1 MTDIFTARHA
11 IQRSAAWLK
20 NRGIDSPRLDAELL
34 LAEVLG
40 CKRLDLFLAPDRP
53 LNDEET
59 DAYRT
64 LIQRRG
70 AHEPVAYIL
79 GDVGFWKHDFYID
92 RRALIPRPETEGI
105 LDVILDAAGT
115 QRDAPLRIVDVG
127 TGSGVLAIS
136 LALEFPNAQV
146 VAIDISEDAL
156 ALAKKNAERHAVQ
169 DRVHL
174 VRSDLLDALIQRGSK
189 SDIIVSNPPYVGE
202 NEREIMGKGV
212 ERWEPAGALFSGPD
226 GFDVIDRLLAQIPH
240 TLAEGGCFVMEFG
253 APQSDGI
260 RARATRRFKRWRI
273 QKDYSQ
279 HDRLLI
285 VDGPG
290 ERTWHRAPETKQPTD
305 STEDSKD
312 SDTTDPSADPYL
324 HETRA
329 QYESMRYGGAD
340 GEQPLPEIDLHA
352 DVTGDPDT
360 EDSNL

>member
-1 MTDIFTARHA
+1 MTDIFTARIA

-20 NRGIDSPRLDAELL
+20 NRGMDSPRLDAELL
-34 LAEVLG
+34 LAEVLE
-40 CKRLDLFLAPDRP
+40 CKRLDLFMAPERP
-53 LNDEET
+53 LDPDET
-59 DAYRT
+59 DRYRA

-92 RRALIPRPETEGI
+92 RRALIPRPESEGI
-105 LDVILDAAGT
+105 LDVILKAAGE

-156 ALAKKNAERHAVQ
+156 ALAKKNAERHEVS

-202 NEREIMGKGV
+202 NERQIMGDGV
-212 ERWEPAGALFSGPD
+212 EQWEPYEALFSGAE

-253 APQSDGI
+253 SPQGDGI

-290 ERTWHRAPETKQPTD
+290 ERTWYQPKEVPQASETAGDYPPTEGVETSALDAP
-305 STEDSKD
+305 
-312 SDTTDPSADPYL
+312 

-329 QYESMRYGGAD
+329 LHEAMRYGGAD

-352 DVTGDPDT
+352 DVSDDPPS
-360 EDSNL
+360 EEF